1 MRVFLDKSNI
11 LDDFEPLI
19 LRKNFML
26 KVKQELNVKIYH
38 QLAVCKN
45 FPNLH

>member
-1 MRVFLDKSNI
+1 MGVFLDKSNI
-11 LDDFEPLI
+11 LDDFEPQI

-26 KVKQELNVKIYH
+26 KVQELNVKIYH